1 MKKNILILISILI
14 PELLFAG
21 NGGGTMAASKL
32 TSLLNGGSGGGDILS
47 AVSNGGGSVGTLK
60 LKNLKTQLA
69 QLNAK
74 KVVYQIQSNE
84 VVTQLALGV
93 AIDKEWKFQKINVEN
108 ISDDEFFEI
117 LRKSNEINDW
127 VELK

>member
-21 NGGGTMAASKL
+21 NGGGTMAAAKL

-47 AVSNGGGSVGTLK
+47 AVFNDGGSVGTLK
-60 LKNLKTQLA
+60 IKELKNQLA

-74 KVVYQIQSNE
+74 KVVYQIQSNA
-84 VVTQLALGV
+84 VVTQFALGV

-108 ISDDEFFEI
+108 VSDDEIFNV
-117 LRKSNEINDW
+117 LRKSNELNDW

>member
-21 NGGGTMAASKL
+21 NGGGTMAAAKL
-32 TSLLNGGSGGGDILS
+32 SSLLNGGSGGGDILS
-47 AVSNGGGSVGTLK
+47 TVSNGGGSVGTLK
-60 LKNLKTQLA
+60 LKDLKNQLA

-84 VVTQLALGV
+84 VVTQFALGV

-108 ISDDEFFEI
+108 VSDDAIFDV